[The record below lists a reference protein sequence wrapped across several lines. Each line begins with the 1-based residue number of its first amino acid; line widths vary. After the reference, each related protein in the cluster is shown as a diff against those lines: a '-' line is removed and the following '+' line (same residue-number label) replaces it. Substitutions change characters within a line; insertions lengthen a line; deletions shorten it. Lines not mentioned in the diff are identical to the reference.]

1 MPNAGVIRPSRA
13 KETYHLVMTRR
24 GLLKIAASALAA
36 PAIGLPKPPGRLPIA
51 VSTLGCPKW
60 DWNTI
65 VRNTSQ
71 WGFVALEL
79 RGIQDQM
86 DLPKCAEFS
95 SSRIKGTLRDLS
107 AAGLEISDLG
117 ASAQMHEPDPVKRA
131 RHMDEARRF
140 IALAHDLGTPYVRV
154 FPNQFVPGEEKR
166 VTFARI
172 SEGLHELGEY
182 ARPAGVTIIVESHG
196 EFRRGEDLIPILEG
210 AKSPNVA
217 FLWDAHHTCVEGEKP
232 ADTYRELGKY
242 TRHTH
247 LKDSLPIPG
256 KPKEDRRYVLTG
268 AGQIPVEETV
278 RVLASNGYKGY
289 YCFEWEKRWHPE
301 IEEPEVAFPQYA
313 KKMREYLAAAG
324 VKA

>member
-1 MPNAGVIRPSRA
+1 
-13 KETYHLVMTRR
+13 MTRR
-24 GLLKIAASALAA
+24 DLLRTALSAVAA
-36 PAIGLPKPPGRLPIA
+36 PAIGSSKPAGRLPLA

-60 DWNTI
+60 DWDTI

-71 WGFVALEL
+71 WGFAALEL

-95 SSRIKGTLRDLS
+95 GTRLKATLRDLS
-107 AAGLEISDLG
+107 AAGLKISDLG
-117 ASAQMHEPDPVKRA
+117 ASAQMHEPDPAKRA

-140 IALAHDLGTPYVRV
+140 IDLARQLRAPYVRV
-154 FPNQFVPGEEKR
+154 FPDRLIPGEDKQ

-196 EFRRGEDLIPILEG
+196 EFRRAETIIPILEG
-210 AKSPNVA
+210 AKSKNVA

-232 ADTYRELGKY
+232 ADTYRDLGKY

-247 LKDSLPIPG
+247 LKDSVPVPG
-256 KPKEDRRYVLTG
+256 KPKEERRYVLTG
-268 AGQIPVEETV
+268 TGDVPVKETV
-278 RVLASNGYKGY
+278 RVLARAGYKGY
-289 YCFEWEKRWHPE
+289 YCFEWEKRWHPD
-301 IEEPEVAFPQYA
+301 IEEPEVAFPHYA
-313 KKMREYLAAAG
+313 KTMRQYLAEAGAAT
-324 VKA
+324 

>member
-1 MPNAGVIRPSRA
+1 
-13 KETYHLVMTRR
+13 MTRR
-24 GLLKIAASALAA
+24 DLFHLAAVAAAA
-36 PAIGLPKPPGRLPIA
+36 PAIGSPRPARQLPIG

-65 VRNTSQ
+65 LRNTSQ
-71 WGFVALEL
+71 WGFAALEL

-95 SSRIKGTLRDLS
+95 GTRLQGTLRDL
-107 AAGLEISDLG
+107 AAANLAVSDLG

-131 RHMDEARRF
+131 KHMDEARRF
-140 IALAHDLGTPYVRV
+140 IDLAHQMGTPYVRV
-154 FPNQFVPGEEKR
+154 FPNQFVPGEDKL

-172 SEGLHELGEY
+172 SQGLHELGEY
-182 ARPAGVTIIVESHG
+182 ARPANVTVIVESHG
-196 EFRRGEDLIPILEG
+196 EFRRGETLLPILEG
-210 AKSPNVA
+210 AKSKNVA

-232 ADTYRELGKY
+232 ADTWAELGKY

-268 AGQIPVEETV
+268 TGDIPVKEIVAVLV
-278 RVLASNGYKGY
+278 RGGYQGY

-301 IEEPEVAFPQYA
+301 IDEPEVAFPQYA
-313 KKMREYLAAAG
+313 TTMRQYLSDAG